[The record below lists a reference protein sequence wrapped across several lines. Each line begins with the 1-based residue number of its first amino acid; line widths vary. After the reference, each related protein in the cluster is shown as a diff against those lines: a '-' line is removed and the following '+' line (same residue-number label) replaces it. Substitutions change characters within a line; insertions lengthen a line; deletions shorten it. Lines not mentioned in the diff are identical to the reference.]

1 MNYKE
6 GVGMMSETINNF
18 KKKKEY
24 LICIDSDGCAMDTM
38 DIKHKKC
45 FGPCIVETWEL
56 DEFEEDI
63 LKRWDDINLY
73 TMTRGINRFKGLLM
87 MLEEIN
93 EHMRS
98 IEGLNEY
105 KDWVESTKE
114 LSNKSL
120 EKILEKKDGTCL
132 KKALEW
138 SKNVNEKI
146 TQLEDS
152 EKLPFEG
159 VLEGLKAA
167 HEVAD
172 VAIVS
177 SANYQAIIDEW
188 EHYNL
193 LEHTDIVLS
202 QDVGTKA
209 YCISELLKCGYKKD
223 HVIMVGDAPGDYE
236 AAQKNGVLYY
246 PIIVRREKSSWDKLQ
261 NESIQ
266 RFTSNTFKGEYENS
280 LINEFLDNL
289 KS

>member
-1 MNYKE
+1 
-6 GVGMMSETINNF
+6 MMSEIKNF
-18 KKKKEY
+18 MKKKEY

-45 FGPCIVETWEL
+45 FGPCIVETWKL
-56 DEFEEDI
+56 DEFEEEI

-98 IEGLNEY
+98 IEGLNDY
-105 KDWVESTKE
+105 KNWVESTKE

-120 EKILEKKDGTCL
+120 EKILVKKESTCL
-132 KKALEW
+132 RKALEW
-138 SKNVNEKI
+138 SNYVNEKI

-188 EHYNL
+188 EHYKL

-202 QDVGTKA
+202 QDVGTKS
-209 YCISELLKCGYKKD
+209 YCISELIKCGYQKE

-246 PIIVRREKSSWDKLQ
+246 PIIVRHEKSSWDKLK

-266 RFTSNTFKGEYENS
+266 RFTSNTFKGKYENS
-280 LINEFLDNL
+280 LINEFLENL

>member
-1 MNYKE
+1 
-6 GVGMMSETINNF
+6 MMSETIKNF
-18 KKKKEY
+18 MKKKEY

-45 FGPCIVETWEL
+45 FGPCIVETWKMY
-56 DEFEEDI
+56 EFEEEI

-98 IEGLNEY
+98 IEGLNDY
-105 KDWVESTKE
+105 KNWVESTKE

-120 EKILEKKDGTCL
+120 EKILVKKESTCL
-132 KKALEW
+132 RKALEW
-138 SKNVNEKI
+138 SNYVNEKI

-172 VAIVS
+172 IAIVS

-209 YCISELLKCGYKKD
+209 YCISELLKCGYQKE
-223 HVIMVGDAPGDYE
+223 HVVMVGDAPGDYE
-236 AAQKNGVLYY
+236 AAQKNGVFYY
-246 PIIVRREKSSWDKLQ
+246 PIIVRHEKSSWDKLK

-280 LINEFLDNL
+280 LINEFLENL

>member
-1 MNYKE
+1 
-6 GVGMMSETINNF
+6 MSETLKNF
-18 KKKKEY
+18 KKKKEF

-45 FGPCIVETWEL
+45 FGPCIVDTWQL
-56 DEFEEDI
+56 DEFKEAI

-93 EHMRS
+93 EQMRT

-105 KDWVESTKE
+105 KDWVESTTE

-120 EKILEKKDGTCL
+120 EKMLESKDGICL
-132 KKALEW
+132 RKALLW
-138 SKNVNEKI
+138 SNDVNEKI
-146 TQLEDS
+146 TQLDDS

-159 VLEGLKAA
+159 VLEGLKAV

-223 HVIMVGDAPGDYE
+223 HVIMVGDAPGDYD
-236 AAQKNGVLYY
+236 AAKKNEVLYY
-246 PIIVRREKSSWDKLQ
+246 PIIVRHEKNSWDKLK
-261 NESIQ
+261 NESLG
-266 RFTSNTFKGEYENS
+266 RFVDNNYKGDYEET
-280 LINEFLDNL
+280 LIKEFLDNL
-289 KS
+289 K